1 MRPERWPDLDWD
13 HLAEH
18 HCLEKEIFDQ
28 RVPPAQY
35 PTFEMW
41 REATQA
47 YQADLVRAQVEALRR
62 LRSGPVGGFAVFC
75 LSDAQPAVSAAVLD
89 HDRRPKAAYGAL
101 RAACAPVL
109 VVAQWPAASYASS
122 SDLVLE
128 VHVVND
134 LGQALAG
141 AEVEA
146 TLRWP
151 GGGRRWQFGGEVGG
165 RACTFVGRLKAALPS
180 LARLPAPPGGAGDRR
195 VLAPRPRARAPV
207 GRGHRAGAQSLRELY
222 HGWGREPF
230 EGPGRHGEGGMR
242 RRVRRPRAS
251 FANLPLL

>member
-13 HLAEH
+13 HLVEH

-101 RAACAPVL
+101 QAACAPVL

-141 AEVEA
+141 AKVEA

-165 RACTFVGRLKAALPS
+165 RDCTFVGRLKAALPS
-180 LARLPAPPGGAGDRR
+180 LARLPAPPGGAGAVASWPL
-195 VLAPRPRARAPV
+195 VLELELRWAGGTELVRNRYESSITAGGESPLR
-207 GRGHRAGAQSLRELY
+207 GRGAMAR
-222 HGWGREPF
+222 
-230 EGPGRHGEGGMR
+230 GE
-242 RRVRRPRAS
+242 
-251 FANLPLL
+251 